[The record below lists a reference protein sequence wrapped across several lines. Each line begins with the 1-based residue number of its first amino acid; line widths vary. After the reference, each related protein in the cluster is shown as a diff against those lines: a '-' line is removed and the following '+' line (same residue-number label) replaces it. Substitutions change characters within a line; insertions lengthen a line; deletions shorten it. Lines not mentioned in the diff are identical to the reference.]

1 MNEKQP
7 EALRLAAILGNE
19 FDTYTDTW
27 SAKEAAGELLRLH
40 EVNVELLGALKKA
53 QEDINWML
61 NSRQFLNRFVF
72 NYIDESIAKA
82 TKGQE

>member
-27 SAKEAAGELLRLH
+27 SAKEAAGELRRLH
-40 EVNVELLGALKKA
+40 EVNVELMDALQLIA
-53 QEDINWML
+53 ETD
-61 NSRQFLNRFVF
+61 S
-72 NYIDESIAKA
+72 IDAVLDPQRAIRAAREAIAKA